1 MTVSDRYR
9 RRALPH
15 LLATATLVIG
25 AGSAQAQQATSPA
38 TAPATAQPVETP
50 QAQAPSNQPGTENQA
65 APLGDAA
72 TAAPQD
78 DPAGGDIVVTGYR
91 QSIEQ
96 SLSRKREANAFVD
109 VITAEDIGK
118 FPDKNVADSLQ
129 RVPGIIIDRDG
140 GEGSRVSIRGLQS
153 DLTLTQLNG
162 NFIASADD
170 NEPSRSF
177 NYLLLP
183 SNMIGSV
190 DVFKSPEA
198 RLDEGGVGGT
208 IILHTRRP
216 LDLKSLSGFISA
228 EGTYADVT
236 KKVEPQIGG
245 QLSWKNADETFGVL
259 VGGTYQVRTVR
270 DHRAAA
276 SSWNWWTYDRAS
288 EPATDVN
295 GNTFAN
301 DDAISYW
308 PENSGATT
316 QSGQR
321 YSGYWAPQ
329 QVSQTITDQRRKRL
343 GIQATAQMKP
353 FEDFTVTANY
363 FRFQVNDNFVSNGI
377 QIPEWGYGNFFSG
390 ASLDPSGTIFQSAQ
404 FTVPQDGTG
413 CRVQVGNQPPCTM
426 ETPQIYGTYSRE
438 KSVSNTFDVEGAFA
452 RDRFEATFKIG
463 KTRATGGP
471 SGRFSVAAKPRVV
484 NGTSGINGNLYSAW
498 NFTDQSANFEFSPE
512 LQDNINKGLTQI
524 DLGSTNS
531 SFNRSRIDQRY
542 AQLDLTRKFE
552 TFLDSVQVGAKWR
565 DGGVHRSTGRN
576 EWYAD
581 PATQLRYQDTPGA
594 ATTQPGFFF
603 DKPIGNIAGGFTG
616 NAFPAI
622 DFQNYLN
629 YLNTT
634 YGEAVRV
641 DETDFV
647 YDIGERIWAGYVQT
661 NFKTDRFRGNIG
673 LRYVNTKQTGVTSDR
688 LQLLS
693 DYCVNAPGGP
703 FETPPVGA
711 DGNCIVLPLAQRE
724 QIVNTRLDQTRTY
737 DDWLPSVNAAY
748 DVTENLLLRGAIAK
762 VVSRP
767 AFSNL
772 GSQRNLTFR
781 TPEYAF
787 DRRQFG
793 EREGWSGSGGN
804 SALNPFK
811 AWQYDI
817 GIEWYFKRGSVLGA
831 TLFRKDVSDF
841 IVPLVLD
848 VTQTVNGEQVL
859 IQPYSTVANGSDARS
874 QGVEVYAQHTL
885 PFGLGAQVN
894 FTYNDTSVAQITV
907 DGQNVGS
914 SPLVGSAKTQ
924 VNASLFYET
933 DKMLLRA
940 SYNRRGEVVRGLQS
954 GLNVY
959 DNPYEQIDLNAS
971 YNLLDNVVL
980 SASIINLTKSEQRQ
994 HLGND
999 TDARFISN
1007 LYSGRRAY
1015 VGVSYKF

>member
-1 MTVSDRYR
+1 MSVRH
-9 RRALPH
+9 RRAAPCARRFMPL
-15 LLATATLVIG
+15 LLATAGLSIAV
-25 AGSAQAQQATSPA
+25 AAQAQETSPA
-38 TAPATAQPVETP
+38 TAPAVAPDAATPQSTVPESNVGTAQDAGV
-50 QAQAPSNQPGTENQA
+50 APT
-65 APLGDAA
+65 GDAA
-72 TAAPQD
+72 A
-78 DPAGGDIVVTGYR
+78 GDIVVTGYR
-91 QSIEQ
+91 RSIEE

-216 LDLKSLSGFISA
+216 LDLKSLSGFVSV

-236 KKVEPQIGG
+236 DKVQPQIGG
-245 QLSWKNADETFGVL
+245 QLSWKNPDETLGFL
-259 VGGTYQVRTVR
+259 VGATYQERTVR

-276 SSWNWWTYDRAS
+276 SSWNWWTYDQAK

-295 GNTFAN
+295 GNPYAN

-321 YSGYWAPQ
+321 FSGYWAPQ
-329 QVSQTITDQRRKRL
+329 QVSQTITEQNRKRL

-353 FEDFTVTANY
+353 FDDFTVTANY
-363 FRFQVNDNFVSNGI
+363 FRFQVDDDFVSNGI

-390 ASLDPSGTIFQSAQ
+390 ATLDKSGTIFQSAQ
-404 FTVPQDGTG
+404 FQVPPDGTG

-438 KSVSNTFDVEGAFA
+438 KSVSNTFDVEGAFK
-452 RDRFEATFKIG
+452 RDRFEAVFKLG

-471 SGRFSVAAKPRVV
+471 SARFSVAAKPRVV
-484 NGTSGINGNLYSAW
+484 NGIVGINGNQFSAW
-498 NFTDQSANFEFSPE
+498 NFTDQSANFEFSPD
-512 LQDNINKGLTQI
+512 LQDNINNGLTQI

-531 SFNRSRIDQRY
+531 SFNRSSIAQRY
-542 AQLDLTRKFE
+542 AQLDLTRRFD
-552 TFLDSVQVGAKWR
+552 TFLDSLQVGAKWR
-565 DGGVHRSTGRN
+565 DGQVNRSTGRN

-594 ATTQPGFFF
+594 ATTRPGFFF
-603 DKPIGNIAGGFTG
+603 DKPLGNIAGGFTG

-622 DFQNYLN
+622 NFGNYLS
-629 YLNTT
+629 YLNDS

-641 DETDFV
+641 DETGFV
-647 YDIGERIWAGYVQT
+647 YGIGERIWAGYAQA
-661 NFKTDRFRGNIG
+661 NFKAERFRGNLG
-673 LRYVNTKQTGVTSDR
+673 LRYVNTQQTGVTSDR
-688 LQLLS
+688 LQLLN

-703 FETPPVGA
+703 FVTPPAGP
-711 DGNCIVLPLAQRE
+711 DGNCNTLPLAQRE
-724 QIVNTRLDQTRTY
+724 TIVNTRLDQTRTY
-737 DDWLPSVNAAY
+737 SDWLPSVNASF
-748 DVTENLLLRGAIAK
+748 DVTDNLLLRGAVARVIA
-762 VVSRP
+762 RP
-767 AFSNL
+767 AFTNL
-772 GSQRNLTFR
+772 GSQRNLTYR
-781 TPEYAF
+781 SAEYAF

-804 SALNPFK
+804 GALNPFK

-817 GIEWYFKRGSVLGA
+817 GLEWYFKRGSVLGA
-831 TLFRKDVSDF
+831 TAFRKDVSDF

-848 VTQTVNGEQVL
+848 VTQVVNGSPQL
-859 IQPYSTVANGSDARS
+859 IQPYSTVANGSNARS
-874 QGVEVYAQHTL
+874 QGVELYAQHTL

-894 FTYNDTSVAQITV
+894 FTYNDTSVAQITLE
-907 DGQNVGS
+907 GQNVGS

-924 VNASLFYET
+924 INGSLFYEN
-933 DKMLLRA
+933 DRMLLRA

-959 DNPYEQIDLNAS
+959 DDPYEQIDLNAS
-971 YNLLDNVVL
+971 YNLFENFVL
-980 SASIINLTKSEQRQ
+980 SASVINLTKSEQRQ

-1007 LYSGRRAY
+1007 VYSGRRAY

>member
-50 QAQAPSNQPGTENQA
+50 QAQAPSNQPGTDNQA

-78 DPAGGDIVVTGYR
+78 DAAGGDIVVTGYR

-308 PENSGATT
+308 PENTGATT

-552 TFLDSVQVGAKWR
+552 TFLDLVQIGAKWR

-673 LRYVNTKQTGVTSDR
+673 LRVRQHEADR
-688 LQLLS
+688 RH
-693 DYCVNAPGGP
+693 VGP
-703 FETPPVGA
+703 FAAAVRLLRERARRTVRDAAGRCGRQLHRAAARAAGA
-711 DGNCIVLPLAQRE
+711 DRQHAARPDPDVRRLAAERERGVRRDREPAAARRDRQGRLPPGVQQPGIAAQ
-724 QIVNTRLDQTRTY
+724 
-737 DDWLPSVNAAY
+737 P
-748 DVTENLLLRGAIAK
+748 DVPHAGIC
-762 VVSRP
+762 VRP
-767 AFSNL
+767 ASV
-772 GSQRNLTFR
+772 
-781 TPEYAF
+781 
-787 DRRQFG
+787 RRARGLVGVGRQQCAQPVQGVAIRHRHRMVLQARIGAGRDAVPQGRVGLHRAAGARRDADG
-793 EREGWSGSGGN
+793 ERR
-804 SALNPFK
+804 A
-811 AWQYDI
+811 
-817 GIEWYFKRGSVLGA
+817 
-831 TLFRKDVSDF
+831 
-841 IVPLVLD
+841 
-848 VTQTVNGEQVL
+848 
-859 IQPYSTVANGSDARS
+859 GSDPAVQHGRQRLRRAVAGCRGVRAAHAAVRS
-874 QGVEVYAQHTL
+874 RRAGELHLQRY
-885 PFGLGAQVN
+885 
-894 FTYNDTSVAQITV
+894 
-907 DGQNVGS
+907 VG
-914 SPLVGSAKTQ
+914 
-924 VNASLFYET
+924 
-933 DKMLLRA
+933 RA
-940 SYNRRGEVVRGLQS
+940 
-954 GLNVY
+954 
-959 DNPYEQIDLNAS
+959 D
-971 YNLLDNVVL
+971 
-980 SASIINLTKSEQRQ
+980 
-994 HLGND
+994 H
-999 TDARFISN
+999 
-1007 LYSGRRAY
+1007 GRRAECRQLAAGRQRQDAGQR
-1015 VGVSYKF
+1015 VAVLRDRQDAAPRVVQSSWRGRPRASVSG